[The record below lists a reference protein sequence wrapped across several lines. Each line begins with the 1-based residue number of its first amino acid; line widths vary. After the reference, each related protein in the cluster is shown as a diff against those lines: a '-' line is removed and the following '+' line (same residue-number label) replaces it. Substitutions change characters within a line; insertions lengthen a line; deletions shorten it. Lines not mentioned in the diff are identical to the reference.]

1 MARGAAD
8 DSQNDRGRKR
18 AGVDDC
24 QKRRFTRSSH
34 FRSSHF
40 YNVAMNAAEI
50 QQACQLGND
59 QLIRMQYLA
68 AERTL
73 AAAEE
78 AAWEAR
84 DFDSLARLYMPLQ
97 EARRQR
103 RQRCGEGVVRLD
115 LARTGPDDPLNAAE
129 IIGKFPQ
136 GQLLLAGWGSIQPAI
151 EARRLAADR
160 GLYVEIFLAAVYPA
174 GAERVIAI
182 VPTEE
187 FALPAAGEINIDALL
202 RRLPAHCIV
211 LAQSEL
217 GQGTHAQ
224 VMSLWERLHAPF
236 LALADSATDLR
247 RKIDGYRRTIR
258 VDYACE
264 LAHQKLSDA
273 ARELARS
280 VPIKHADS

>member
-8 DSQNDRGRKR
+8 DSQDDRGWQRDR
-18 AGVDDC
+18 VDKY
-24 QKRRFTRSSH
+24 QKRRFTWSSH

-40 YNVAMNAAEI
+40 YNAAMNAAEI

-59 QLIRMQYLA
+59 QLIRMEYLA

-78 AAWEAR
+78 AAWEAG

-115 LARTGPDDPLNAAE
+115 LAQMRPGDPLNAAE

-151 EARRLAADR
+151 EARRIAAER

-174 GAERVIAI
+174 GAGRVIAI
-182 VPTEE
+182 VPTEDV
-187 FALPAAGEINIDALL
+187 ALPAAVEMDIDTLL

-211 LAQSEL
+211 MPQSEL
-217 GQGTHAQ
+217 GQRAAPQ

-236 LALADSATDLR
+236 LAAADSATDLR

-264 LAHQKLSDA
+264 LAHQKLSDT

-280 VPIKHADS
+280 VPSKHPDS